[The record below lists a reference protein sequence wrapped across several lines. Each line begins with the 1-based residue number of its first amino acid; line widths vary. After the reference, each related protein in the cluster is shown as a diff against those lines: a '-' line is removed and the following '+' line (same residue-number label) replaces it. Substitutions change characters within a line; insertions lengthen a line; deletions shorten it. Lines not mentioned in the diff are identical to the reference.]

1 MSGASDAELVV
12 ASVGDPPRF
21 GEIFDRHAAT
31 VQRFLVRRI
40 GADAA
45 EGLLGEVFRIAFERR
60 ERYDAAHASARPWLY
75 GIASNLLLKHRRAEA
90 RQLRACAR
98 LAAAAYPAGSGDPAL
113 EGLVDA
119 RMLFPNLAEAL
130 EALPEGER
138 DALLLFAW
146 EELRYDEI
154 AAALEVPIGTV
165 RSRIH
170 RARRALRE
178 LIAPHGE
185 DPSSARARGRRR

>member
-1 MSGASDAELVV
+1 MSGASDGELIV
-12 ASVGDPPRF
+12 ASVEDPPRF

-45 EGLLGEVFRIAFERR
+45 EGILGEVFRIAFERR
-60 ERYDAAHASARPWLY
+60 VRFDAAYASARPWLY
-75 GIASNLLLKHRRAEA
+75 GIASNLLRKHRRAEA
-90 RQLRACAR
+90 RQLRAVAR
-98 LAAAAYPAGSGDPAL
+98 LAGEPAAPGGT
-113 EGLVDA
+113 EGLVGA
-119 RMLFPNLAEAL
+119 RVLFPRLAEAL

-146 EELRYDEI
+146 EELSYEEI

-170 RARRALRE
+170 RARKELRE
-178 LIAPHGE
+178 LLAPPGK
-185 DPSSARARGRRR
+185 DPGSARTRSRKR

>member
-1 MSGASDAELVV
+1 MAASIE
-12 ASVGDPPRF
+12 DPARF

-40 GADAA
+40 GDDAA
-45 EGLLGEVFRIAFERR
+45 DGLLGEVFRIAFERR
-60 ERYDAAHASARPWLY
+60 ARFDPAHESARPWLY

-90 RQLRACAR
+90 RQLRATAR
-98 LAAAAYPAGSGDPAL
+98 LAADRTAAGDAAA

-119 RMLFPNLAEAL
+119 RVLFSSVAEAL

-146 EELRYDEI
+146 EELPYQEI
-154 AAALEVPIGTV
+154 AAALEIPVGTV

-170 RARRALRE
+170 RARKAMRE
-178 LIAPHGE
+178 LLAPHGK
-185 DPSSARARGRRR
+185 DPASARARSRRR

>member
-1 MSGASDAELVV
+1 MSGASDAEVMV
-12 ASVGDPPRF
+12 SSVEDPPRF

-40 GADAA
+40 GAEAA

-60 ERYDAAHASARPWLY
+60 ERFDAAYGSARPWLY

-90 RQLRACAR
+90 RQLRAAAR
-98 LAAAAYPAGSGDPAL
+98 IAAANPAAASDAGT

-146 EELRYDEI
+146 EELAYDEV
-154 AAALEVPIGTV
+154 ATALEIPVGTV

-170 RARRALRE
+170 RARKALRE
-178 LIAPHGE
+178 LLVPGGK
-185 DPSSARARGRRR
+185 DPASARARSRRR